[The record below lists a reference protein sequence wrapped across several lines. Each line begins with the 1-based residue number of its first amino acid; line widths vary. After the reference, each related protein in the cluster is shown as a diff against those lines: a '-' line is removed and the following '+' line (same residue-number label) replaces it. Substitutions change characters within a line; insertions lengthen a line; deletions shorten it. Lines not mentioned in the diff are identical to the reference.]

1 MSHNRLWWLVV
12 INKAVMLVGIFE
24 FYIEMTKRFFK
35 IFLPV
40 AVAGVALVGCD
51 NPSYPD
57 PEGERGTLTFSDFT
71 VTAVDTTIIQGETI
85 SIDVADFVVRVRNSN
100 SGDVVASWPY
110 SEVPSEVELLDGT
123 YLVEAYNAEVESA
136 AWDAPY
142 YYASTQVRV
151 YGGEYVAVSALQCR
165 LSNVKVSVSYSDAF
179 KAAMDD
185 DVRVSVSLAQGAVL
199 DFTPVEDRSGY
210 FEYVDGATTLVATLT
225 GTVDGVET
233 MRYQVFT
240 GVTAGQ
246 HCRVLFSLD

>member
-12 INKAVMLVGIFE
+12 INKAVMLVGISE

-100 SGDVVASWPY
+100 SGDVPFKHIADIV
-110 SEVPSEVELLDGT
+110 G
-123 YLVEAYNAEVESA
+123 YN
-136 AWDAPY
+136 
-142 YYASTQVRV
+142 
-151 YGGEYVAVSALQCR
+151 
-165 LSNVKVSVSYSDAF
+165 SV
-179 KAAMDD
+179 
-185 DVRVSVSLAQGAVL
+185 
-199 DFTPVEDRSGY
+199 
-210 FEYVDGATTLVATLT
+210 
-225 GTVDGVET
+225 
-233 MRYQVFT
+233 QVFYRSFKRET
-240 GVTAGQ
+240 GCSPGQ
-246 HCRVLFSLD
+246 YRDEARRLRKERSTTED